1 MPSSFSSAS
10 WAFQIIL
17 NKQELDEGEGEE
29 AGREDELRNDNERL
43 GSEGRELSELNEPV
57 AESGRIDAMGG
68 LMTTTMMDR
77 RRVIGN
83 V

>member
-1 MPSSFSSAS
+1 VGVSD
-10 WAFQIIL
+10 
-17 NKQELDEGEGEE
+17 NTKQARAVTREKGEE

-43 GSEGRELSELNEPV
+43 GSEGRELSELTEPV
-57 AESGRIDAMGG
+57 AESGRVDAMGG
-68 LMTTTMMDR
+68 LMTTTMMDS